1 MKRTHQ
7 PRSARGFTLL
17 ELVIVLII
25 LGTIMAFL
33 APRIF
38 GNVERA
44 NQSGAK
50 IKMEQLAGQLEI
62 MRLEV
67 GRYPN
72 AQEGLRALIEK
83 PAGMDKWNG
92 PYVKDAQQ
100 LKDPWGNDF
109 RYNQPGRENKP
120 YEIVSLGA
128 DGKEGGEGENKDLV
142 N

>member
-1 MKRTHQ
+1 MQTRKL
-7 PRSARGFTLL
+7 PRRSRGFSLL

-44 NQSGAK
+44 NQQLAK
-50 IKMEQLAGQLEI
+50 AKMEQLSGQLEI
-62 MRLEV
+62 MRLEA
-67 GRYPN
+67 GRYPTT
-72 AQEGLRALIEK
+72 QEGLRALLEK
-83 PAGMDKWNG
+83 PSGMERWNG
-92 PYVKDAQQ
+92 PYIKDAAT

-109 RYNQPGRENKP
+109 KYTAPGTNKP
-120 YEIVSLGA
+120 FDLVSLGA
-128 DGKEGGEGENKDLV
+128 DGREGGEGDNRDLV

>member
-1 MKRTHQ
+1 MQNRKL
-7 PRSARGFTLL
+7 PRRSRGFSLL

-44 NQSGAK
+44 NQQLAK
-50 IKMEQLAGQLEI
+50 AKMEQLSGQLEI

-72 AQEGLRALIEK
+72 TQEGLRALLEK
-83 PAGMDKWNG
+83 PSGMERWNG
-92 PYVKDAQQ
+92 PYIKDATT

-109 RYNQPGRENKP
+109 KYTAPGTNKP
-120 YEIVSLGA
+120 FDLVSLGA
-128 DGKEGGEGENKDLV
+128 DGREGGEGDNRDLV

>member
-1 MKRTHQ
+1 MQTRKL
-7 PRSARGFTLL
+7 PRRSRGFSLL

-44 NQSGAK
+44 NQQLAK
-50 IKMEQLAGQLEI
+50 AKMEQLSGQLEI

-67 GRYPN
+67 GRYPST
-72 AQEGLRALIEK
+72 QEGLRALLEK
-83 PAGMDKWNG
+83 PSGMERWNG
-92 PYVKDAQQ
+92 PYIKDATT

-109 RYNQPGRENKP
+109 KYAAPGASKP
-120 YEIVSLGA
+120 FDLVSLGA
-128 DGKEGGEGENKDLV
+128 DGREGGEGDNRDLV

>member
-1 MKRTHQ
+1 MKTRN
-7 PRSARGFTLL
+7 PRRSRGFSLL

-44 NQSGAK
+44 NQQLAK
-50 IKMEQLAGQLEI
+50 AKMEQLSGQLEI

-67 GRYPN
+67 GRYPTS
-72 AQEGLRALIEK
+72 QEGLRALVEK
-83 PAGMDKWNG
+83 PAGMERWNG
-92 PYVKDAQQ
+92 PYLKDAAT

-109 RYNQPGRENKP
+109 RYTAPGQGKP
-120 YEIVSLGA
+120 YDLSSLGA
-128 DGKEGGEGENKDLV
+128 DGREGGEGENRDIV
-142 N
+142 H

>member
-1 MKRTHQ
+1 MTARPYPRT
-7 PRSARGFTLL
+7 ARGFSLL

-25 LGTIMAFL
+25 LGTIMGVL

-38 GNVERA
+38 GNVEKA
-44 NQSGAK
+44 NQQLAK
-50 IKMEQLAGQLEI
+50 TRMEQLAGQLEI
-62 MRLEV
+62 LRLEA

-72 AQEGLRALIEK
+72 SQEGLRALVER
-83 PAGMDKWNG
+83 PGGMEKWNG
-92 PYVKDAQQ
+92 PYLKDPAL

-109 RYNQPGRENKP
+109 RYTSPAQGKP
-120 YEIVSLGA
+120 FEIVSLGA

>member
-1 MKRTHQ
+1 MKERNFQ
-7 PRSARGFTLL
+7 RRPRGFSLL

-44 NQSGAK
+44 NQQLARA
-50 IKMEQLAGQLEI
+50 KMEQLSGQLEI

-72 AQEGLRALIEK
+72 TQEGLRALLEK
-83 PAGMDKWNG
+83 PAGMERWNG
-92 PYVKDAQQ
+92 PYIKDPQT

-109 RYNQPGRENKP
+109 KYTAPGTNKP
-120 YEIVSLGA
+120 FDLSSFGA
-128 DGKEGGEGENKDLV
+128 DGREGGEGDSRDIN

>member
-1 MKRTHQ
+1 MKTRNF
-7 PRSARGFTLL
+7 PRRSRGFSLL

-44 NQSGAK
+44 NQQLAK
-50 IKMEQLAGQLEI
+50 AKMEQLSGQLEI

-72 AQEGLRALIEK
+72 SQEGLRALVEK
-83 PAGMDKWNG
+83 PSGMERWNG
-92 PYVKDAQQ
+92 PYIKDATT

-109 RYNQPGRENKP
+109 KYTAPGASRP
-120 YEIVSLGA
+120 FDLVSMGA
-128 DGKEGGEGENKDLV
+128 DGREGGEGENKDIAY
-142 N
+142 

>member
-1 MKRTHQ
+1 MKGRNI
-7 PRSARGFTLL
+7 PRRARGFSLL

-44 NQSGAK
+44 NQQLARA
-50 IKMEQLAGQLEI
+50 KMEQLSGQLEI

-72 AQEGLRALIEK
+72 SQEGLRALLEK
-83 PAGMDKWNG
+83 PAGMDRWNG
-92 PYVKDAQQ
+92 PYVKEPD
-100 LKDPWGNDF
+100 LKDAWGNDY
-109 RYNQPGRENKP
+109 RYTVPGQGKA
-120 YEIVSLGA
+120 YDIVSLGA
-128 DGKEGGEGENKDLV
+128 DGKDGGDGENRDIT

>member
-1 MKRTHQ
+1 MKTRNF
-7 PRSARGFTLL
+7 PRRSRGFSLL

-44 NQSGAK
+44 NQQLAK
-50 IKMEQLAGQLEI
+50 AKMEQISGQLEI
-62 MRLEV
+62 MRLEA

-72 AQEGLRALIEK
+72 SQEGLRALLEK
-83 PAGMDKWNG
+83 PAGMDRWSG
-92 PYVKDAQQ
+92 PYVKDAAT

-109 RYNQPGRENKP
+109 KYTAPGATRP
-120 YEIVSLGA
+120 FDLLSLGA
-128 DGKEGGEGENKDLV
+128 DGREGGEGENKDIAF
-142 N
+142 

>member
-1 MKRTHQ
+1 MKRTFA
-7 PRSARGFTLL
+7 PRRHGGFSLL
-17 ELVIVLII
+17 ELVVVLII

-44 NQSGAK
+44 NQQGAK

-62 MRLEV
+62 MRLEA

-72 AQEGLRALIEK
+72 AQEGLKALIEK
-83 PAGMDKWNG
+83 PSGMDRWNG
-92 PYVKDAQQ
+92 PYVKDAAI

-109 RYNQPGRENKP
+109 RYVQPGRDGKAF
-120 YEIVSLGA
+120 EIVSLGA

>member
-1 MKRTHQ
+1 MQTRKL
-7 PRSARGFTLL
+7 PRRSRGFSLL

-44 NQSGAK
+44 NQQLAK
-50 IKMEQLAGQLEI
+50 AKMEQLSGQLEI

-72 AQEGLRALIEK
+72 TQEGLRALLEK
-83 PAGMDKWNG
+83 PSGMERWNG
-92 PYVKDAQQ
+92 PYIKDATT

-109 RYNQPGRENKP
+109 KYTAPGTNKP
-120 YEIVSLGA
+120 FDLVSLGA
-128 DGKEGGEGENKDLV
+128 DGREGGEGDNRDLV

>member
-1 MKRTHQ
+1 MKERKFAR
-7 PRSARGFTLL
+7 RSRGFSLL

-44 NQSGAK
+44 NQQLAK
-50 IKMEQLAGQLEI
+50 AKMEQLSGQLEI

-72 AQEGLRALIEK
+72 SQEGLRALLEK
-83 PAGMDKWNG
+83 PAGMDRWSG
-92 PYVKDAQQ
+92 PYIKDPTT

-109 RYNQPGRENKP
+109 KYTAPGASKP
-120 YEIVSLGA
+120 FDLVSLGA
-128 DGKEGGEGENKDLV
+128 DGREGGEGENRDLA

>member
-1 MKRTHQ
+1 MNATKTSR
-7 PRSARGFTLL
+7 RSRGFTLL
-17 ELVIVLII
+17 ELGIVLII

-38 GNVERA
+38 GNVEKA
-44 NQSGAK
+44 NQQLAK
-50 IKMEQLAGQLEI
+50 AKMEQLAGQLEI

-72 AQEGLRALIEK
+72 SQEGLRALLEK
-83 PAGMDKWNG
+83 PSGMDRWNG
-92 PYVKDAQQ
+92 PYVKDAGQ

-109 RYNQPGRENKP
+109 KYTAPGSSKP
-120 YEIVSLGA
+120 FDIVSMGA
-128 DGKEGGEGENKDLV
+128 DGRDGGEGENKDIA

>member
-1 MKRTHQ
+1 MKERKLH
-7 PRSARGFTLL
+7 RRARGFSLL

-44 NQSGAK
+44 NQQLARA
-50 IKMEQLAGQLEI
+50 KMEQLSGQLEI

-72 AQEGLRALIEK
+72 SQEGLRALLEK
-83 PAGMDKWNG
+83 PAGMDRWNG
-92 PYVKDAQQ
+92 PYIKDPTT

-109 RYNQPGRENKP
+109 KYTAPGASKP
-120 YEIVSLGA
+120 FDLVSLGA
-128 DGKEGGEGENKDLV
+128 DGREGGEGENRDLT